1 MSGTQPDAVCQVC
14 LLPATAHHEVLGALC
29 QTHAAALADAVQAGA
44 DPLEVAAKWR
54 ARMIA
59 GALDY
64 LDTQGPPGAP
74 RPPEEGSPQ

>member
-64 LDTQGPPGAP
+64 LDNHK
-74 RPPEEGSPQ
+74 PPEGEAP